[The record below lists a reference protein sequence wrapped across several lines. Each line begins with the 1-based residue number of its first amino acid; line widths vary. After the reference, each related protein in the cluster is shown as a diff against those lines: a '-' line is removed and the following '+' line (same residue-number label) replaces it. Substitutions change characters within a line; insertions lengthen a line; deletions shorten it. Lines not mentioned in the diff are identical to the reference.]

1 MDAYDRVRASS
12 ACKNNVK
19 AHLDKRRP
27 DKKHGTSLP
36 CVDESL
42 LLHRVVWMCFTL
54 SYPSLPFSEIQIE
67 EGVTHAAHSA
77 RLSVFDGK
85 GRCKNTTGFIQV
97 FPLMPRPRPVCSL
110 LPRRRSMH
118 FGYKLTAVLRVLYCQ
133 SLIPELCLKPRR

>member
-42 LLHRVVWMCFTL
+42 LLHRVVWMCLTL
-54 SYPSLPFSEIQIE
+54 PYPSLPFSEFEIE
-67 EGVTHAAHSA
+67 ERVTHAAHSA
-77 RLSVFDGK
+77 WLSVFDGK
-85 GRCKNTTGFIQV
+85 GRCKKHDWIYPSFSTYATSAS
-97 FPLMPRPRPVCSL
+97 CL
-110 LPRRRSMH
+110 LALAEKTIDAFR
-118 FGYKLTAVLRVLYCQ
+118 
-133 SLIPELCLKPRR
+133 I